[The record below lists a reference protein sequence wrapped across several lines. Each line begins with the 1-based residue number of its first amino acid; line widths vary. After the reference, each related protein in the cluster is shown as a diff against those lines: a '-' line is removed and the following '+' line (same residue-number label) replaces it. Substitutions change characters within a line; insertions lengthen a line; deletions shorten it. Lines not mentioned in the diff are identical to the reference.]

1 MSRAFV
7 KEDADA
13 EQVLVT
19 ARPPLPEGVPNLVTP
34 SGLAPLQAELEAI
47 RAEAASLAALAGESS
62 GSNSV
67 RRLAALDEEIPALE
81 DRLRSAVLVP
91 TPQVGTTQAE
101 AGVVVGATVT
111 VQDATP
117 GSRPSSFVIVG
128 VDEANPLEGLVAFT
142 APAAA
147 ALLGQK
153 VGATISFVSGD
164 GNEKHQKLLDVS
176 YD

>member
-1 MSRAFV
+1 MSRAFI

-19 ARPPLPEGVPNLVTP
+19 ARPPLPEGTQNLVTP
-34 SGLAPLQAELEAI
+34 TGLAALEAELATL
-47 RAEAASLAALAGESS
+47 RSEAASLTALPSDTS
-62 GSNSV
+62 GSNAV

-91 TPQVGTTQAE
+91 TPPAGTSE
-101 AGVVVGATVT
+101 VVLGATVV
-111 VQDATP
+111 VQDEAP
-117 GSRPSSFVIVG
+117 GSRPSSFKVVG
-128 VDEANPLEGLVAFT
+128 VDEADLLEGLVAFT

-147 ALLGQK
+147 ALLGRK
-153 VGATISFVSGD
+153 VGETIFFVSGD
-164 GNEKHQKLLDVS
+164 GSERRQKLLEVH